1 MTTGSAFLD
10 ALAADHRAALLERAR
25 RRRFA
30 KGQAIFHEGD
40 EGNALFVIERGHV
53 AVQLSTADGH
63 EVIVTVLG
71 PGSTFGELALLDD
84 RRTRNASAI
93 ALDAVE
99 VLRIERRDFDELCSV
114 DAAVVAVLLGQL
126 VESVQRST
134 TLYAEALHLP
144 ADRRVKRRLVELAG
158 LYADPTGRK
167 PPVVRLTHDDLA
179 RIAGTS
185 RQTVSET
192 VGELVAEGVVRSER
206 GRLHIEDLAALRR
219 MARGV

>member
-1 MTTGSAFLD
+1 MAGHSAFLD
-10 ALAADHRAALLERAR
+10 ALEGDRRAALVERAR
-25 RRRFA
+25 RRRFT
-30 KGQAIFHEGD
+30 KGQPIFHEGD

-53 AVQLSTADGH
+53 AVQLTTADGH
-63 EVIVTVLG
+63 EVIVAVLG
-71 PGSTFGELALLDD
+71 PGSTFGELALLDH
-84 RRTRNASAI
+84 RRSRNASAV

-114 DAAVVAVLLGQL
+114 DAKVVAVLLGQL

-144 ADRRVKRRLVELAG
+144 ADRRVKRRLVELAAV
-158 LYADPTGRK
+158 YADPSGRK
-167 PPVVRLTHDDLA
+167 PTVIRLTHDDLA

-192 VGELVAEGVVRSER
+192 IGDLAAAGVVRSAR
-206 GRLHIEDLAALRR
+206 GQLHVDDLAALRR
-219 MARGV
+219 MARAV